1 MDATKFSKGN
11 SSYLKAP
18 ECNPFNATITDVIES
33 VDFNKKDCL
42 VIQLNN
48 DKKIQLKPKNAEQ
61 LIDLFGTDTEG
72 WKGNNVMVNIGI
84 TLYNE
89 KEFAVFVFESYSGS
103 KENYQEKYNPPVIN
117 DPPQADLKVDPFN

>member
-11 SSYLKAP
+11 SSYLKAG
-18 ECNPFNATITDVIES
+18 ETNPFNATITDVIES

-42 VIQLNN
+42 VIELNN

-61 LIDLFGTDTEG
+61 LIDLFGTDTDG
-72 WKGNNVMVNIGI
+72 WKNNNVMVSIGT

-89 KEFAVFVFESYSGS
+89 KEFAVFVFESYQAPGAT
-103 KENYQEKYNPPVIN
+103 KPQTEN
-117 DPPQADLKVDPFN
+117 PPQANLNVDPLGL